1 MKKFGLL
8 LAVLILSSTGSA
20 FADCDYA
27 CVTPYDMN
35 NKFKTFVGAVSGVN
49 FTSEKV
55 AESLIKKE
63 IFKIAKADN
72 VKVNLDSYS
81 SKDLK
86 NGIFKSLQIS
96 GDNVSINEISLASLS
111 LKTLCK
117 FNYIKQSGDN
127 IVFMEDLPMSFSAN
141 VTESNLNEMMNNAR
155 YQKIVKDFN
164 RIIGA
169 YAKGV
174 EISSTKMAIR
184 NRKFY
189 YSVGFN
195 IPFLRNEQKIV
206 LQSDVFVKNSKIE
219 LTNAKMVS
227 GSFNMDLHKADF
239 LINYLNPF
247 NFSVNILKDKNA
259 QIAVQNIEMNKEG
272 NGILVNGIIT
282 VPKESHE

>member
-1 MKKFGLL
+1 
-8 LAVLILSSTGSA
+8 
-20 FADCDYA
+20 
-27 CVTPYDMN
+27 
-35 NKFKTFVGAVSGVN
+35 
-49 FTSEKV
+49 
-55 AESLIKKE
+55 
-63 IFKIAKADN
+63 
-72 VKVNLDSYS
+72 
-81 SKDLK
+81 
-86 NGIFKSLQIS
+86 
-96 GDNVSINEISLASLS
+96 
-111 LKTLCK
+111 
-117 FNYIKQSGDN
+117 
-127 IVFMEDLPMSFSAN
+127 MEDLPMSFSAN